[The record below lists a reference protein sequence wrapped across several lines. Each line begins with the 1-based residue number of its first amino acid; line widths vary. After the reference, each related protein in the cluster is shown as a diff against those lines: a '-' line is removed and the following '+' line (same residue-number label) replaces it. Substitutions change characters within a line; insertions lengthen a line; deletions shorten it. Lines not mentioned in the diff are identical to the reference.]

1 MKFDRQLRPA
11 TETSWVVSY
20 SGKTIPRW
28 RTAAI
33 LKTDISPYLSE
44 KSSDFIKFCTQQHIL
59 NWMNVTWSKI
69 KRLHLTDSEFI
80 SCSFVFLLGS
90 LINDLC
96 VCVCAVPYRIAY
108 ITYCTAIVLCVSREP
123 YSRWIFVEIMSNA
136 SKLPEKQ
143 QAQLSQRDRATLRI
157 IEYLAKSLKV
167 IHSFSVKEWRDLEI
181 AVMGSFKVVKRD
193 TVR

>member
-1 MKFDRQLRPA
+1 M
-11 TETSWVVSY
+11 
-20 SGKTIPRW
+20 
-28 RTAAI
+28 
-33 LKTDISPYLSE
+33 
-44 KSSDFIKFCTQQHIL
+44 
-59 NWMNVTWSKI
+59 
-69 KRLHLTDSEFI
+69 TDSEFI

-96 VCVCAVPYRIAY
+96 VCAVPYRIAY
-108 ITYCTAIVLCVSREP
+108 ITYCTAIVLSVSREP

-136 SKLPEKQ
+136 SKLPKKQ